1 MTHRS
6 VGISPAA
13 LRPTESRRYSTQAE
27 LLGLDTADCCLS
39 WTGAIRVRCL
49 AAKLQVMDNAQLLL
63 LADAYKEQIYTK
75 LLELVLSRLERL
87 DPSVLAEKTF
97 EEVLALVYMQG
108 AAEALDAFDMTELL
122 EANQLPTRLDA

>member
-1 MTHRS
+1 
-6 VGISPAA
+6 
-13 LRPTESRRYSTQAE
+13 
-27 LLGLDTADCCLS
+27 
-39 WTGAIRVRCL
+39 
-49 AAKLQVMDNAQLLL
+49 MDNAQLLL

-75 LLELVLSRLERL
+75 LLELVPSRLERL

-122 EANQLPTRLDA
+122 GANQLPIRLDA